1 MKKDLHFLFQK
12 LTHGVYVVGVSCNG
26 EKNAFTASWVMQV
39 SFTPLL
45 LALGINPNHSS
56 YKMLKKGGAFTVNV
70 LPTDRLD
77 LAEQFGQPMSTDK
90 FAGVVW
96 HQGKITAPI
105 LDDAIAYFECKFSHE
120 CEAGDHRLIIGHVT
134 YGAVQHPQA
143 LPMNYQET
151 GVIDGSKNLFPEDF
165 I

>member
-1 MKKDLHFLFQK
+1 MFQK

-26 EKNAFTASWVMQV
+26 KKNAFTASWVMQV

-45 LALGINPNHSS
+45 LALSINPNHSS
-56 YKMLKKGGAFTVNV
+56 YEMLKMGEVFTVNV

-77 LAEQFGQPMSTDK
+77 LAKQFGQPKNTDK

-96 HQGKITAPI
+96 HQGQTTAPI
-105 LDDAIAYFECKFSHE
+105 LDDAIAYFECNFSHE
-120 CEAGDHRLIIGHVT
+120 CEAGDHKLIIGRVI
-134 YGAVQHPQA
+134 YGAVQQPQS

-151 GVIDGSKNLFPEDF
+151 GAMDGSNNLFPEEF
-165 I
+165 T